1 MSIFF
6 STYSGIIDI
15 WELLVS
21 LFSFIGGTEDIDNAK
36 AVLKFLLQWFDG
48 LASDHDTLLIDQMG
62 KLLAFKIPI
71 YLLNC
76 VNQDVKKPIYM
87 VKRQNV
93 VMYKI
98 ICIFFNYFHLNS
110 F

>member
-1 MSIFF
+1 MQIFF
-6 STYSGIIDI
+6 SRYSGIIDI
-15 WELLVS
+15 CELLVS

-62 KLLAFKIPI
+62 KLLAFKIPF

-76 VNQDVKKPIYM
+76 VNQDV
-87 VKRQNV
+87 
-93 VMYKI
+93 
-98 ICIFFNYFHLNS
+98 
-110 F
+110 

>member
-1 MSIFF
+1 MW
-6 STYSGIIDI
+6 T
-15 WELLVS
+15 LVS
-21 LFSFIGGTEDIDNAK
+21 FFSFIGGTEDIDNAK

-71 YLLNC
+71 YLFNFCKAGFLKANLYGKTP
-76 VNQDVKKPIYM
+76 N
-87 VKRQNV
+87 
-93 VMYKI
+93 
-98 ICIFFNYFHLNS
+98 FFNYFHLNS